1 MQIIRV
7 ARLKTKN
14 KHRDNM
20 PKNKNKVPVI
30 LTGEEIIIILNR
42 FSIALLSD
50 NVDDED
56 KNLMRKLNH
65 ALKQVKAGG
74 ND

>member
-1 MQIIRV
+1 
-7 ARLKTKN
+7 
-14 KHRDNM
+14 M

-56 KNLMRKLNH
+56 KNLMRKLSH
-65 ALKQVKAGG
+65 ALKQCEGEGK
-74 ND
+74 

>member
-30 LTGEEIIIILNR
+30 LTKDEIINILNR

-65 ALKQVKAGG
+65 ALKQCEGEGK
-74 ND
+74 